1 MSPVLRWHV
10 HRDAAGAAAAA
21 AGMIE
26 LEATAAL
33 AARGRFAIVVTGGT
47 AAQPVYERLAR
58 CDTDWS
64 RWHVYFSDERCRPP
78 GHDERN
84 DTMARAAWLD
94 RVSIPPSQIHSIP
107 AELGAEAG
115 AAAYARV
122 LTDAPRFDFTLLGL
136 GEDGHVASVFP
147 RNRGDAQR
155 ATDTR
160 DEPRAAETHD
170 AAPDAFG
177 VHDAPKPPPERVTLS
192 LPCLSRSER
201 IAVVAVAYHK
211 RAAVAQMRDG
221 ADIPV
226 NRLNPASGIDVFAD
240 EAAAGPAPDSVE
252 RT

>member
-10 HRDAAGAAAAA
+10 HSEPAEAAAAA
-21 AGMIE
+21 ARMIE
-26 LEATAAL
+26 LEADRAI

-47 AAQPVYERLAR
+47 AAQPVYEHLAHH
-58 CDTDWS
+58 DTDWR

-78 GHDERN
+78 GHEERN

-94 RVSIPPSQIHSIP
+94 RVPIPPSQIHSIP
-107 AELGAEAG
+107 AELGPEGG
-115 AAAYARV
+115 AAAYTRLLA
-122 LTDAPRFDFTLLGL
+122 DAPRFDFTLLGL

-155 ATDTR
+155 AADAR
-160 DEPRAAETHD
+160 DEPGAAETHD

-192 LPCLSRSER
+192 IPRLSRSER
-201 IAVVAVAYHK
+201 VAVVALGADK
-211 RAAVAQMRDG
+211 RAAVARMRDG

-226 NRLNPASGIDVFAD
+226 NRLKPASGIDVFAD
-240 EAAAGPAPDSVE
+240 EAAAGAASGD
-252 RT
+252 